1 MKSGAEKF
9 INKLENELIKFDL
22 PLYHIITSQKN
33 IENLNSKF
41 LKIGRLDG
49 VAYYRFTIENFANF
63 LFLWKGIK
71 LIFPKTCSN
80 YELRFLTK
88 TLNNYLNRYNKY
100 ILEKSDKIVFQSKLS
115 YNLHK
120 HFIKFDKKINYNI
133 IYNGAYANFS
143 NKKTIFSS
151 YSLVITANFRPVKRL
166 LDGIKLF
173 NLIKKKIPGIKLH
186 VIGVV
191 DQISIRSISK
201 LNLDSVIFHENLTE
215 TKMLEIYKNSSIG
228 ISPSFFDPCP
238 NSVIEMLSCGLP
250 VVTTNRSGAA
260 EVLDFDE
267 NFVVKEDVDLDFY
280 EIHTPLKVPKI
291 NLDLWS
297 NKIISIFDN
306 YQEMQRKTL
315 YYFEKNIDLKK
326 IAIKYANLIL
336 KE

>member
-173 NLIKKKIPGIKLH
+173 NLIKKKYLE
-186 VIGVV
+186 
-191 DQISIRSISK
+191 
-201 LNLDSVIFHENLTE
+201 LNY
-215 TKMLEIYKNSSIG
+215 ML
-228 ISPSFFDPCP
+228 
-238 NSVIEMLSCGLP
+238 L
-250 VVTTNRSGAA
+250 
-260 EVLDFDE
+260 VL
-267 NFVVKEDVDLDFY
+267 L
-280 EIHTPLKVPKI
+280 
-291 NLDLWS
+291 
-297 NKIISIFDN
+297 
-306 YQEMQRKTL
+306 
-315 YYFEKNIDLKK
+315 
-326 IAIKYANLIL
+326 IKYLSDLFQN
-336 KE
+336 